1 MPRMATRNRQWRLAA
16 YPEGLPSEGNWALS
30 DGAVPEPGAGELLV
44 RGLYVDVAPYMRG
57 RISRQQNYAAGVSL
71 GEVMTAAAVAE
82 VVRSNAG
89 EYRPGDL
96 VVATTGWQEF
106 AAVPA
111 ASVRRVDPQVADLP
125 HWLDAL
131 GTNGPTAYFAL
142 LETGRIKPGD
152 TVVISAAAGSVGQIA
167 GQIAKLCGCR
177 AIAVT
182 SSAEKLAWCR
192 EIGYDDGIDYRAERD
207 LSAAIARV
215 CPNGV
220 DVYFDNTAGPILDA
234 VMQNLATFAR
244 VVVVG
249 TISLADRFEQP
260 DVGPRFILDAV
271 MQNLATFARV
281 VVVGTISLA
290 DRFEQP
296 DVGPRFMRR
305 ILVARARIEG
315 FLSGDY
321 AHRSAEAYERLA
333 AWHRDGVLRSR
344 FDIAEGIESLPG
356 AFLRLLTSRNIGKQL
371 VRVAEPSK
379 DA

>member
-1 MPRMATRNRQWRLAA
+1 MATSNRQWRLASH
-16 YPEGLPSEGNWALS
+16 PEGMPSHDNWTLSEEPLPT
-30 DGAVPEPGAGELLV
+30 PGAGELLV
-44 RGLYVDVAPYMRG
+44 RGLYIDVAPYMRG
-57 RISRQQNYAAGVSL
+57 RISRQQNYASGVSV

-82 VVRSNAG
+82 VVQSNAG
-89 EYRPGDL
+89 GYQPGDV
-96 VVATTGWQEF
+96 VVATTGWQEY

-111 ASVRRVDPQVADLP
+111 ATVRQVDPTVADLP
-125 HWLDAL
+125 HWLDSL

-177 AIAVT
+177 VIAVT

-192 EIGYDDGIDYRAERD
+192 EIGYDDGIDYRAETD
-207 LSAAIARV
+207 LRAAIARV

-260 DVGPRFILDAV
+260 DI
-271 MQNLATFARV
+271 
-281 VVVGTISLA
+281 
-290 DRFEQP
+290 
-296 DVGPRFMRR
+296 GPRFMRK
-305 ILVARARIEG
+305 ILVARARVEG

-321 AHRSAEAYERLA
+321 AHRSDEAYRRLT
-333 AWHRDGVLRSR
+333 AWQRAGLLRSK
-344 FDIAEGIESLPG
+344 FDIAEGFDSLPG
-356 AFLRLLTSRNIGKQL
+356 AFLRLLTSKNVGKQV
-371 VRVAEPSK
+371 VRVAAPSTTGSGRSPSIP
-379 DA
+379 

>member
-1 MPRMATRNRQWRLAA
+1 MRTAVGGAKWLPSTRAATTAPDNGDTMPPMATSNRQWRLAA
-16 YPEGLPSEGNWALS
+16 YPEGLPSEDNWALS

-96 VVATTGWQEF
+96 VVATTGWQEY

-111 ASVRRVDPQVADLP
+111 ATVRRVDPQVADLP

-260 DVGPRFILDAV
+260 DI
-271 MQNLATFARV
+271 
-281 VVVGTISLA
+281 
-290 DRFEQP
+290 
-296 DVGPRFMRR
+296 GPRFMRR

-315 FLSGDY
+315 FLSGDF

-333 AWHRDGVLRSR
+333 AWHRAGVLRSR

-379 DA
+379 AA

>member
-1 MPRMATRNRQWRLAA
+1 MAVNNRQWLLASH
-16 YPEGLPSEGNWALS
+16 PEGMPRADNWALAE
-30 DGAVPEPGAGELLV
+30 GAIPQPGAGELLV
-44 RGLYVDVAPYMRG
+44 RALYLDVAPYMRG
-57 RISRQQNYAAGVSL
+57 RISKQQNYTSGVSP

-89 EYRPGDL
+89 DYRPGDL
-96 VVATTGWQEF
+96 VVATTGWQEY

-111 ASVRRVDPQVADLP
+111 AAVRRVDPALADLP

-215 CPNGV
+215 CPHGV

-260 DVGPRFILDAV
+260 DVGPRFMRKILV
-271 MQNLATFARV
+271 SRARV
-281 VVVGTISLA
+281 
-290 DRFEQP
+290 
-296 DVGPRFMRR
+296 
-305 ILVARARIEG
+305 EG

-321 AHRSAEAYERLA
+321 AHRSAEAYHRLA
-333 AWHRDGVLRSR
+333 AWQRAGVLRSR
-344 FDIAEGIESLPG
+344 FDVAEGFESLPG

-371 VRVAEPSK
+371 VRVAEPS
-379 DA
+379 AAG

>member
-1 MPRMATRNRQWRLAA
+1 MPRMATSNRQWRLAS
-16 YPEGLPSEGNWALS
+16 YPEGMPSEDNWALAE
-30 DGAVPEPGAGELLV
+30 GAVPEPGAGELLA
-44 RGLYVDVAPYMRG
+44 RSLYVDVAPYMRG

-82 VVRSNAG
+82 VVRSNADD
-89 EYRPGDL
+89 YRPGDL
-96 VVATTGWQEF
+96 VVATTGWQEY

-111 ASVRRVDPQVADLP
+111 ATVQRVDPELADLP

-192 EIGYDDGIDYRAERD
+192 EIGYDDGIDYRAEPD

-260 DVGPRFILDAV
+260 DI
-271 MQNLATFARV
+271 
-281 VVVGTISLA
+281 
-290 DRFEQP
+290 
-296 DVGPRFMRR
+296 GPRFMRK
-305 ILVARARIEG
+305 ILVSRARVQG
-315 FLSGDY
+315 FLAGDY
-321 AHRSAEAYERLA
+321 GLRFDEAYRRLA
-333 AWHRDGVLRSR
+333 AWQKSGALKSK
-344 FDIAEGIESLPG
+344 FDIVDGFENLPG
-356 AFLRLLTSRNIGKQL
+356 AFMRLLTSQNLGKQV
-371 VRVAEPSK
+371 VRVAEPS
-379 DA
+379 

>member
-1 MPRMATRNRQWRLAA
+1 MTVNNRQWRLAS
-16 YPEGLPSEGNWALS
+16 YPEGMPSEDNWALS
-30 DGAVPEPGAGELLV
+30 EGAVPEPGSGELLV
-44 RGLYVDVAPYMRG
+44 RSLYVDVAPYMRG
-57 RISRQQNYAAGVSL
+57 RISRQQNYAAGVSV
-71 GEVMTAAAVAE
+71 GEVMTAASVAE
-82 VVRSNAG
+82 VVESKDGAWQA
-89 EYRPGDL
+89 GDL
-96 VVATTGWQEF
+96 VVATTGWQEYAAMPA
-106 AAVPA
+106 AAVQ
-111 ASVRRVDPQVADLP
+111 RVDPQLADLP

-192 EIGYDDGIDYRAERD
+192 EIGYDDGIDYRAEPD
-207 LSAAIARV
+207 LTAAIARV

-260 DVGPRFILDAV
+260 DI
-271 MQNLATFARV
+271 
-281 VVVGTISLA
+281 
-290 DRFEQP
+290 
-296 DVGPRFMRR
+296 GPRFMRR

-321 AHRSAEAYERLA
+321 AHRSAEAYGRLA
-333 AWHRDGVLRSR
+333 AWQRAGLLRTR
-344 FDIAEGIESLPG
+344 FDIAEGFESLPG
-356 AFLRLLTSRNIGKQL
+356 AFLRLLNSKNIGKQL
-371 VRVAEPSK
+371 VRVAEPSQ
-379 DA
+379 AS